1 VSREDRTTRN
11 EPAAGEA
18 DRDGRRD
25 DPITELD
32 PETQGSDVAEETED
46 QANQPG
52 RLVGTLLLLRE
63 LWRLIRGERQRTR
76 KLRWL
81 FGLLRPYRGR
91 VAVTLVAL
99 VAATAAGLAPPYLA
113 GRAIDNG
120 IATHDLNALNV
131 IVAAFVL
138 SALVYW
144 GATYIQTYLVG
155 WVGQRALQ
163 DLRERIYTH
172 LQGMSIGFFT
182 RNRPGVLISRLT
194 NDIEALDTL
203 VTDGVVTLISSTL
216 TLLGVVV
223 ILMLLDPQLALVT
236 FVTFPLLA
244 AASLAFRIASSGAYR
259 LTREKIANITAY
271 LQHPGRHPG
280 RIRRLP
286 ERVL

>member
-1 VSREDRTTRN
+1 
-11 EPAAGEA
+11 
-18 DRDGRRD
+18 
-25 DPITELD
+25 
-32 PETQGSDVAEETED
+32 
-46 QANQPG
+46 
-52 RLVGTLLLLRE
+52 
-63 LWRLIRGERQRTR
+63 LIRGERQRTR

-120 IATHDLNALNV
+120 IATHDLSALDL
-131 IVAAFVL
+131 IVVAFVL

-172 LQGMSIGFFT
+172 LQGMSIGCFT

-194 NDIEALDTL
+194 NEALDTWSR
-203 VTDGVVTLISSTL
+203 T
-216 TLLGVVV
+216 
-223 ILMLLDPQLALVT
+223 
-236 FVTFPLLA
+236 
-244 AASLAFRIASSGAYR
+244 AS
-259 LTREKIANITAY
+259 
-271 LQHPGRHPG
+271 
-280 RIRRLP
+280 
-286 ERVL
+286 